1 MELWFV
7 GFICFFFFRDNM
19 LLSYSHSLSLLK
31 VQNLTKILHWT
42 FYMSKH
48 LMRRIMNIS
57 FISILLMN
65 LFYLF
70 INEMPRNIDLSC
82 LCIIKIFKSMIYSM
96 HLIINYH
103 FYIIPVVFLHIVFI
117 FIRFSLL
124 YIYTYHDSN
133 FS

>member
-1 MELWFV
+1 
-7 GFICFFFFRDNM
+7 
-19 LLSYSHSLSLLK
+19 
-31 VQNLTKILHWT
+31 
-42 FYMSKH
+42 
-48 LMRRIMNIS
+48 MNIS
-57 FISILLMN
+57 FISMLLLMN

>member
-1 MELWFV
+1 
-7 GFICFFFFRDNM
+7 M
-19 LLSYSHSLSLLK
+19 LLSCSHSLSLLK
-31 VQNLTKILHWT
+31 VQNLTKILHWN